1 MINYSLDYKVIDM
14 HTHMGM
20 QNCLYYPDHDADGLV
35 RAMDEAGIDF
45 IVSSPVED
53 LMDGSTRRSQ
63 IADAMRRYPDRI
75 KGFYAINPLLGIDVK
90 EIGKAFITEPGY
102 VGLKFLPDY
111 HRTNLTDDVYKPAL
125 DFANRHGML
134 VLSHTWGVSMNGESC
149 NSADKIIAILDQ
161 YPNIVLLMG
170 HSCQGQVDLAIEI
183 SAKYKNAYLDICD
196 TSRLNGVIE
205 KMVRKAGAHK
215 VVFGTDAPMQSFHF
229 QLGCVLGA
237 RIGED
242 EKRLILRDN
251 ALRILESTSQKNR
264 EKSFQA

>member
-1 MINYSLDYKVIDM
+1 MISYSLNYKAIDM

-20 QNCLYYPDHDADGLV
+20 QNCLYYPDHDADGMV
-35 RAMDEAGIDF
+35 KAMDEAGIDF

-53 LMDGSTRRSQ
+53 LMDGSTKRKLISE
-63 IADAMRRYPDRI
+63 AMQKYPERI
-75 KGFYAINPLLGIDVK
+75 RGYYAINPLLGIDVK
-90 EIGKAFITEPGY
+90 EIDKAFIENPGY
-102 VGLKFLPDY
+102 AGLKLLPDY
-111 HRTNLTDDVYKPAL
+111 HRTNLTDDFYRPAL
-125 DFANRHGML
+125 QFADSHHML

-149 NSADKIIAILDQ
+149 NSADKIVAILDE
-161 YPNIVLLMG
+161 YPNLVLLMG

-183 SAKYKNAYLDICD
+183 SIAYKNAYLDICD

-205 KMVRKAGAHK
+205 KMVEKAGAQK

-251 ALRILESTSQKNR
+251 AIRLLEATKYTTQ
-264 EKSFQA
+264 